1 MFETRNFSNKNNRG
15 RRQVC
20 VHLERI
26 CNVFN
31 RRSRYLHS
39 EIGFSKVGT
48 RFPVLYHG
56 LMADKSFG
64 WKDVERKNAISGEK
78 NCLGF

>member
-39 EIGFSKVGT
+39 EIGFSKAV
-48 RFPVLYHG
+48 
-56 LMADKSFG
+56 
-64 WKDVERKNAISGEK
+64 SGVVSQFNGGQKFWLEG
-78 NCLGF
+78 C